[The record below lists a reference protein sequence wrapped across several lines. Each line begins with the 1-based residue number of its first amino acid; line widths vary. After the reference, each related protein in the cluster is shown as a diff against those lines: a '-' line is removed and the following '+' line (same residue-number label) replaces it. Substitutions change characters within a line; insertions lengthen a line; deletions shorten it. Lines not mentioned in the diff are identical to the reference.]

1 MTGADSRRGDS
12 STIPSIATGC
22 GDNVRLQ
29 ARSSQENRLDRI
41 ADQPPAPPPTATR
54 SATADNEYRPKRANA
69 AHATNATAAA
79 NHQTTGERSTTAG
92 RPQPAATAEATT
104 TSGRSGSG
112 SRRTQRRSRSAQ
124 APAVAY
130 ASSRI
135 SEKNCCASPIP
146 SMASEDGRKGKLK
159 TRPHGEQEV
168 RPVATSF

>member
-12 STIPSIATGC
+12 STIPSTATGC

-79 NHQTTGERSTTAG
+79 DHQMTGERSTTAG
-92 RPQPAATAEATT
+92 SAQPAATAEATT

-112 SRRTQRRSRSAQ
+112 SRRTQRRSHSAHEQ
-124 APAVAY
+124 II
-130 ASSRI
+130 SQTISRI
-135 SEKNCCASPIP
+135 ISNGDDSSPIP
-146 SMASEDGRKGKLK
+146 QMASADGPRGK
-159 TRPHGEQEV
+159 
-168 RPVATSF
+168 